1 MARRPR
7 LGKKL
12 GKSLLPILLVLLLA
26 FIGGPGWILYDIS
39 RPQGRAYL
47 VTPQAFTQ
55 ISGPGL
61 KATDET
67 WPNRDGTGARGW
79 LLRGAEGSPAVVLLH
94 RYGADRSWL
103 FNLGVKLNETTNFTI
118 LWPDLRGHGLNPP
131 VKWTSFGARE
141 SDDVLAALDY
151 LKGLKTPAGQPLVGD
166 HMGAYGVELGA
177 YATLKA
183 ATRDTRVRV
192 LVLDSV
198 PANPDELL
206 SAAVKEEIGIENFIA
221 RNLVRGVARLYFA
234 GAYENT
240 GSCELA
246 ATLSSQRVLVLSGA
260 DAGYLRGSSTAL
272 VKCFPNPGNIEVRTD
287 LPLTGLNL
295 PSATGEQGE
304 GYDRR
309 VIDFFDRNLRSKP

>member
-12 GKSLLPILLVLLLA
+12 GKSLLPILLVLVLA
-26 FIGGPGWILYDIS
+26 LIGGPGWLLYDIS
-39 RPQGRAYL
+39 RPQPHAYL
-47 VTPQAFTQ
+47 VTPQAFAQ

-61 KATDET
+61 KATDEI
-67 WPNRDGTGARGW
+67 WRNRDGTTARGW

-103 FNLGVKLNETTNFTI
+103 FNLGVKLNEATNFTI
-118 LWPDLRGHGLNPP
+118 LWPDLRGHGLAPP

-141 SDDVLAALDY
+141 SDDALAALDY
-151 LKGLKTPAGQPLVGD
+151 LKSLKTPAGQSLVGD
-166 HMGAYGVELGA
+166 HIGAYGVELGA
-177 YATLKA
+177 YASLKA
-183 ATRDTRVRV
+183 TSADTRVRA
-192 LVLDSV
+192 LVLDSI

-206 SAAVKEEIGIENFIA
+206 RAAVKEEIGIENFVA
-221 RNLVRGVARLYFA
+221 QNLVRAVARIYFA
-234 GAYENT
+234 GAYDNR

-246 ATLSSQRVLVLSGA
+246 ASLTTQKVLLLSGP
-260 DAGYLRGSSTAL
+260 DAGYLRNSTAAL
-272 VKCFPNPGNIEVRTD
+272 MQCFPSPGNIEIRTD